1 MEPSNFNKSAA
12 TITGAHLKDPM
23 TASIDTE
30 ARQPKKSRSLFRNEE
45 GVHLLVP
52 FVFICSLFLLWGFA
66 HGFLDVLDKHFQD
79 LLHVS
84 KAQSGFVQFSLYIGY
99 LAMAIPA
106 GLFIKR
112 FGYQKGIIFGLVL
125 FAIGAFLFYPAA
137 KLEAFVPF
145 LGALFILAC
154 GLAFLETAAN
164 PYSIVLG
171 TKEGAA
177 RRINIS
183 QSFNGLG
190 WILGPL
196 IGGFFIFGADDAG
209 AANRFDSLVTPYM
222 IIGCV
227 VTVVLILF
235 ISIKLPEIKEHSK
248 TEIAEDPPMRN
259 LLRHPAFIM
268 AVIAQFL
275 YVAAQT
281 GTNSFFINY
290 VIDAIPNLKIPIGS
304 MMQHLGYFGETF
316 MPKNNEQ
323 AASLFLAIGGM
334 GAFWIGR
341 LSGSYLMKFV
351 APQRLLA
358 IYAIINAVLVFTVI
372 MNLGWL
378 SVFALFGTYFF
389 MSVMF
394 PTIFAL
400 GIADLGPLTKKG
412 ASFLVMAV
420 AGGAFCPPIMGVI
433 ADHSTMSTAFIIP
446 LVCFAFIAWYA
457 KWGAGKPVK
466 GQVISFHHH

>member
-1 MEPSNFNKSAA
+1 MK
-12 TITGAHLKDPM
+12 
-23 TASIDTE
+23 
-30 ARQPKKSRSLFRNEE
+30 PKKSTSLFRSEQ
-45 GVHLLVP
+45 GVNYLMP
-52 FVFICSLFLLWGFA
+52 FIFICSLFLLWGFA

-99 LAMAIPA
+99 LAMAVPA
-106 GLFIKR
+106 GLFIKKY
-112 FGYQKGIIFGLVL
+112 GYQKGIIFGLVL
-125 FAIGAFLFYPAA
+125 FAFGAFLFYPAA

-145 LGALFILAC
+145 LGALFVLAC

-164 PYSIVLG
+164 PYSIALG
-171 TKEGAA
+171 SKEGAA

-196 IGGFFIFGADDAG
+196 IGGLFIFGTEATGEHDK
-209 AANRFDSLVTPYM
+209 FDSLVTPYM
-222 IIGCV
+222 MIGCV
-227 VTVVLILF
+227 VVVVTIIF
-235 ISIKLPEIKEHSK
+235 MRVKLPEIKEQNT

-259 LLRHPAFIM
+259 LLKHPAFIM

-290 VIDAIPNLKIPIGS
+290 VIDAIPDLKSPIGRI
-304 MMQHLGYFGETF
+304 MANLGYFGEFF

-323 AASLFLAIGGM
+323 AASLILAIGGM

-341 LSGSYLMKFV
+341 LSGSYFMKFV
-351 APQRLLA
+351 APQKLLA
-358 IYAIINAVLVFTVI
+358 VYAVINTLLVFLVI
-372 MNLGWL
+372 MDIGWL
-378 SVFALFGTYFF
+378 SVIALFSTYFF

-400 GIADLGPLTKKG
+400 GVSDLGTLTKKG
-412 ASFLVMAV
+412 SSFLVMAV
-420 AGGAFCPPIMGVI
+420 AGGAFCPPIMGLI
-433 ADHSTMSTAFIIP
+433 ADSRNDMSIAFIIP
-446 LVCFAFIAWYA
+446 LFCFAFIAWYA
-457 KWGAGKPVK
+457 KWGAGKPVE
-466 GQVISFHHH
+466 GQKISMNVQ

>member
-1 MEPSNFNKSAA
+1 M
-12 TITGAHLKDPM
+12 
-23 TASIDTE
+23 
-30 ARQPKKSRSLFRNEE
+30 
-45 GVHLLVP
+45 P
-52 FVFICSLFLLWGFA
+52 FIFICSLFLLWGFA

-112 FGYQKGIIFGLVL
+112 YGYQRGIIFGLVL

-137 KLEAFVPF
+137 KLEAFIPF

-196 IGGFFIFGADDAG
+196 IGGLFIFGTEATGEHDK
-209 AANRFDSLVTPYM
+209 FDSLVTPYM
-222 IIGCV
+222 MIGSIV
-227 VTVVLILF
+227 VVVAVIFLI
-235 ISIKLPEIKEHSK
+235 IKLPEIKEECTG
-248 TEIAEDPPMRN
+248 TETAEDPPMRN
-259 LLRHPAFIM
+259 LLRHPAFIL

-290 VIDAIPNLKIPIGS
+290 VIDAIPDLKTPISGL
-304 MMQHLGYFGETF
+304 MVHLGYFGEIF

-323 AASLFLAIGGM
+323 AASLILAIGGM

-341 LSGSYLMKFV
+341 LSGSYMMKFV

-358 IYAIINAVLVFTVI
+358 IYALINTFLVLVVVI
-372 MNLGWL
+372 DIGWL
-378 SVFALFGTYFF
+378 SVIALFGTYFF

-400 GIADLGPLTKKG
+400 GIADLGTLTKKG
-412 ASFLVMAV
+412 SSFLVMAV
-420 AGGAFCPPIMGVI
+420 AGGAFCPPIMGLI
-433 ADHSTMSTAFIIP
+433 ADNSTMATAFIIP
-446 LVCFAFIAWYA
+446 IFCFAFIAWYA
-457 KWGAGKPVK
+457 KWGVGKTVEIKEFSGP
-466 GQVISFHHH
+466 HH

>member
-1 MEPSNFNKSAA
+1 MK
-12 TITGAHLKDPM
+12 
-23 TASIDTE
+23 
-30 ARQPKKSRSLFRNEE
+30 PKKSAYLFRNEH
-45 GVHLLVP
+45 GINYLLP
-52 FVFICSLFLLWGFA
+52 FIFICSLFLLWGFA

-106 GLFIKR
+106 GLFIKKY
-112 FGYQKGIIFGLVL
+112 GYQRGIIFGLGL

-137 KLEAFVPF
+137 KLEAFIPF
-145 LGALFILAC
+145 LVALFILAC

-171 TKEGAA
+171 PKDGAA

-196 IGGFFIFGADDAG
+196 IGGLFIFGTQATGEHD
-209 AANRFDSLVTPYM
+209 RFDSLVKPYM
-222 IIGCV
+222 MIGCIV
-227 VTVVLILF
+227 VVVAIVFLI
-235 ISIKLPEIKEHSK
+235 IKLPEIKEEK
-248 TEIAEDPPMRN
+248 NDTETSEDPPMRN
-259 LLRHPAFIM
+259 LLRHPAFIL

-290 VIDAIPNLKIPIGS
+290 VIDAIPDLKTPISGLMVDS
-304 MMQHLGYFGETF
+304 GYFGKIF

-323 AASLFLAIGGM
+323 AASLILAIGGM

-341 LSGSYLMKFV
+341 LTGSYIMKFV
-351 APQRLLA
+351 MPQRLLA
-358 IYAIINAVLVFTVI
+358 IYAIINTFLVFVVI
-372 MNLGWL
+372 IDIGWV
-378 SVFALFGTYFF
+378 SVIALFSTYFF

-400 GIADLGPLTKKG
+400 GVADLGTLTKKG
-412 ASFLVMAV
+412 SAFLVMAV
-420 AGGAFCPPIMGVI
+420 AGGAFCPPIMGLI
-433 ADHSTMSTAFIIP
+433 ADNSTMAKAFIIP
-446 LVCFAFIAWYA
+446 IFCFAFIAWYA
-457 KWGAGKPVK
+457 KWGVGKKV
-466 GQVISFHHH
+466 VIKEFTQHH

>member
-1 MEPSNFNKSAA
+1 
-12 TITGAHLKDPM
+12 
-23 TASIDTE
+23 
-30 ARQPKKSRSLFRNEE
+30 
-45 GVHLLVP
+45 
-52 FVFICSLFLLWGFA
+52 LFLLWGFA

-106 GLFIKR
+106 GLFIKKY
-112 FGYQKGIIFGLVL
+112 GYQRGIIFGLGL

-137 KLEAFVPF
+137 KLEAFIPF
-145 LGALFILAC
+145 LVALFILAC

-171 TKEGAA
+171 PKDGAA

-196 IGGFFIFGADDAG
+196 IGGLFIFGTQATGEHD
-209 AANRFDSLVTPYM
+209 RFDSLVKPYM
-222 IIGCV
+222 MIGCIV
-227 VTVVLILF
+227 VVVAIVFLI
-235 ISIKLPEIKEHSK
+235 IKLPEIKEEK
-248 TEIAEDPPMRN
+248 NDTETSEDPPMRN
-259 LLRHPAFIM
+259 LLRHPAFIL
-268 AVIAQFL
+268 AVVAQFL

-290 VIDAIPNLKIPIGS
+290 VIDAIPDLKTPVSG
-304 MMQHLGYFGETF
+304 MMVHLGDFGQVF
-316 MPKNNEQ
+316 MPKNHEQ
-323 AASLFLAIGGM
+323 AASLILAIGGM

-341 LSGSYLMKFV
+341 LTGSYIMKFV

-358 IYAIINAVLVFTVI
+358 IYAIINTFLVFIVVLDI
-372 MNLGWL
+372 GWL
-378 SVFALFGTYFF
+378 SVIALFSTYFF

-400 GIADLGPLTKKG
+400 GIADLGTLTKKG
-412 ASFLVMAV
+412 SAFLVMAV
-420 AGGAFCPPIMGVI
+420 AGGAFCPPIMGLI
-433 ADHSTMSTAFIIP
+433 ADNSTMAIAFIIP
-446 LVCFAFIAWYA
+446 IFCFAFIAWYA
-457 KWGAGKPVK
+457 KWGVGKKV
-466 GQVISFHHH
+466 VIKEFTQHH

>member
-1 MEPSNFNKSAA
+1 MK
-12 TITGAHLKDPM
+12 L
-23 TASIDTE
+23 
-30 ARQPKKSRSLFRNEE
+30 KKSTSLFRNDQ
-45 GVHLLVP
+45 GVNYLMP
-52 FVFICSLFLLWGFA
+52 FIFICSLFLLWGFA

-112 FGYQKGIIFGLVL
+112 YGYQPGIIFGLVL
-125 FAIGAFLFYPAA
+125 FATGAFLFYPAA
-137 KLEAFVPF
+137 KLEAFIPF
-145 LGALFILAC
+145 LVALFILAC

-164 PYSIVLG
+164 PYSTVLG
-171 TKEGAA
+171 AKEGAA

-196 IGGFFIFGADDAG
+196 IGGLFIFGTQATGEHD
-209 AANRFDSLVTPYM
+209 RFDSLVTPYM
-222 IIGCV
+222 MIGAIVVV
-227 VTVVLILF
+227 VTIIFLI
-235 ISIKLPEIKEHSK
+235 IKLPEIKEEHTD
-248 TEIAEDPPMRN
+248 TETAEDPPMRN
-259 LLRHPAFIM
+259 LLRHPAFVL

-290 VIDAIPNLKIPIGS
+290 VIDAIPDLKTPVSG
-304 MMQHLGYFGETF
+304 MMVHLGDFGRVF
-316 MPKNNEQ
+316 MPKNHEQ
-323 AASLFLAIGGM
+323 AASLILAIGGM

-341 LSGSYLMKFV
+341 LTGSYIMKFV

-358 IYAIINAVLVFTVI
+358 IYAIINTLLVFIVVI
-372 MNLGWL
+372 DIGWL
-378 SVFALFGTYFF
+378 SVIALFSTYFF

-400 GIADLGPLTKKG
+400 GIADLGTLTKKG
-412 ASFLVMAV
+412 SAFLVMAV
-420 AGGAFCPPIMGVI
+420 AGGAFCPPIMGLI
-433 ADHSTMSTAFIIP
+433 ADNSTMATAFIIP
-446 LVCFAFIAWYA
+446 ILCFAFIAWYA
-457 KWGAGKPVK
+457 KWGVGKTVEIK
-466 GQVISFHHH
+466 GVSGQHH